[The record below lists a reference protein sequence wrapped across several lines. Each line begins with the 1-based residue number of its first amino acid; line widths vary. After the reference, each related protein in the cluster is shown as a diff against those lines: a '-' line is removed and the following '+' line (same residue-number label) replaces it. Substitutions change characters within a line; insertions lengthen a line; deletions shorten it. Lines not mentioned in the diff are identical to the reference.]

1 MLHLNPQF
9 QEGCWGSPLFPVRE
23 VSPCIS
29 VRGTKSHGGPD
40 KWKELWFSFLGT
52 DDGSIDACKGDSGGP
67 LVCQDVNNVTYVWGI
82 VSWGENCGKP
92 EFPGVYTRVANYF
105 DWISNHVGRS
115 LISQHNV

>member
-1 MLHLNPQF
+1 MHQCAR
-9 QEGCWGSPLFPVRE
+9 QEIDTMALTNGRKC
-23 VSPCIS
+23 
-29 VRGTKSHGGPD
+29 D
-40 KWKELWFSFLGT
+40 FSLLGT

-67 LVCQDVNNVTYVWGI
+67 LVCKDVNNVTYIWGI

-105 DWISNHVGRS
+105 EWISYHVGRP